1 MDRVLWKVSR
11 RSRSNQFGLLD
22 DENRNTGLVSSRVMS
37 RLETKSNRGSRSNPS
52 RNRYMPTKYG
62 SYFRPITDER
72 NTRRQNRSNRI
83 LVSKYC
89 VNHAILYIHY
99 AYDITESVSRHNE
112 ICFLCSLLNHS

>member
-1 MDRVLWKVSR
+1 MDRVLRKVSR

-22 DENRNTGLVSSRVMS
+22 DENRNTGLVSSRVLS
-37 RLETKSNRGSRSNPS
+37 RLETKSNRRSRSNPS

-99 AYDITESVSRHNE
+99 AYDITESVSRH
-112 ICFLCSLLNHS
+112 IMKSVFCVHS